1 MRFNNTFTHGSP
13 HTLKLLYDS
22 ALTRYKRN
30 DPAGAADTLR
40 NMAQNLNP
48 SVNFY
53 KLEPLEGTIE
63 DAIAAFSDNKPKR
76 TLKILKHLQLQM
88 HYGRLA
94 V

>member
-1 MRFNNTFTHGSP
+1 MQFNNTFAAGSP
-13 HTLKLLYDS
+13 HTLKLLYNS
-22 ALTRYKRN
+22 AVTRYNRN
-30 DPAGAADTLR
+30 DTAGAADTLR
-40 NMAQNLNP
+40 NMAHNVNP
-48 SVNFY
+48 TVNFY